1 MQGGSEAGGRYRRLE
16 LGSALLLQQ
25 RAATQAEE
33 GRRWQRVVFLYHRMA
48 QIQRPTKQPNAIAGL
63 EALLVE
69 SSRSG
74 GSS

>member
-16 LGSALLLQQ
+16 LGSALLSPQ
-25 RAATQAEE
+25 RRPSEMSESRGGHAM
-33 GRRWQRVVFLYHRMA
+33 RMTYQVA
-48 QIQRPTKQPNAIAGL
+48 KQPNAIAGL

-69 SSRSG
+69 SSRSRG

>member
-1 MQGGSEAGGRYRRLE
+1 M
-16 LGSALLLQQ
+16 
-25 RAATQAEE
+25 
-33 GRRWQRVVFLYHRMA
+33 RMTYQVA
-48 QIQRPTKQPNAIAGL
+48 KQPNAIAGL